1 MAKSCKGHART
12 SGSAWC
18 KTPAGPVRRLPR
30 TTHGVKYGL
39 ASLIGYLV
47 ARGNLTSTKIWPKVW
62 LIPFGNPVT
71 LPSATIGTKARSDQL
86 RPQSAL
92 ILNCKISHSKQKA
105 NSSPVVIKTV
115 GSALRTS
122 FSGLTEDEE
131 VPRLCLQG
139 TTHRTRSQS
148 SEL

>member
-12 SGSAWC
+12 SGSSWC
-18 KTPAGPVRRLPR
+18 QTPAGLGRRLPR

-92 ILNCKISHSKQKA
+92 ILNCKSSHSKQKA

-122 FSGLTEDEE
+122 FCGLREDEE
-131 VPRLCLQG
+131 VPGLCLQG
-139 TTHRTRSQS
+139 TTHRTRS
-148 SEL
+148 

>member
-18 KTPAGPVRRLPR
+18 KTPAGLVRRLPR

-47 ARGNLTSTKIWPKVW
+47 ARGKLTSTKIWPKVW
-62 LIPFGNPVT
+62 LIPFRNPVT

-92 ILNCKISHSKQKA
+92 ILNCKSSHSKQKA

-122 FSGLTEDEE
+122 FCGLREDEE
-131 VPRLCLQG
+131 VPGLCLQG
-139 TTHRTRSQS
+139 TTHRTRS
-148 SEL
+148 